1 MNLPYRVGRSAG
13 FGLSH
18 DAAIRALTW
27 DSAQILGLGDKLGSL
42 QPGKIANVI
51 VTDGDPLEVTTS
63 LRYLFMDGKPVR
75 LESHYTDLYRQYRAR
90 NKKTR

>member
-18 DAAIRALTW
+18 DAAIRALTL
-27 DSAQILGLGDKLGSL
+27 DAAQILGLDSQLGSL
-42 QPGKIANVI
+42 QAGKVANVI

-90 NKKTR
+90 IRNVK